1 MNSTE
6 WKEKLSSIK
15 DSFSISALKSNAD
28 NIDALETEYLG
39 RKGFLMLLL
48 RDLKDF
54 SLEEKKILGPLG
66 NTLKAEITDKLSE
79 LKNKF
84 GSATST

>member
-15 DSFSISALKSNAD
+15 DGFSNSAIKSNAG

-39 RKGFLMLLL
+39 RKGLLMLLL

-66 NTLKAEITDKLSE
+66 NSLKAEITNKLAE
-79 LKNKF
+79 LKNK
-84 GSATST
+84 